1 MLEPILWTIVQF
13 NQFNVLIQK
22 KGFFV
27 WEAEKLFSFAQ
38 LYHALACKHLA
49 GMPQYKLNIGIEMFS
64 ACLNS
69 VVPKLGG
76 ATPRGGG
83 GEALWQGGRGKAEG

>member
-1 MLEPILWTIVQF
+1 MCWF
-13 NQFNVLIQK
+13 RRK
-22 KGFFV
+22 DFFV

-76 ATPRGGG
+76 ATPGGG
-83 GEALWQGGRGKAEG
+83 AELWQGGRGKAEG